1 MLKNHLKIAFRQIKK
16 QKFYSSVN
24 IIGLAIGVT
33 CCLLI
38 ALFIKDELS
47 YDQQHP
53 NVENLYFVARDTD
66 INDFKGIYA
75 AVPPLLAQTMI
86 DEIPEIKKAARINP
100 HFFNAGN
107 NIIRKENQKEGFYE
121 DGFVYAD
128 QELFELFDLPLIK
141 GDKSNLLKEPYNI
154 VITKRIAD
162 KYFQN
167 EDPIGKTLNFNNGE
181 NETYKI
187 TGVMENIKEQ
197 NHFHYDFFMSM
208 NTLEDANST
217 AWISNNYYTYVSLM
231 DGVSPTQIK
240 GKLHDLVIKN
250 FSPEYQDIANV
261 NLEELTRQGKG
272 VELILQP
279 VTDIHLK
286 SNDFTHPFEAQGD
299 IAQVK
304 MFGVIALF
312 ILLIALVNFIN
323 LSTARSA
330 NRAKEVGLRKVLGS
344 FQKQLINQFLTE
356 SVLMSLLAFGLGTVF
371 AILLMPMFNRLS
383 GKSLSV
389 PFLEISFLPLLLGGA
404 IVTGILAGLYPSFYL
419 SAFQPVKVLKGKLSL
434 GSKSGWLRS
443 GLVVFQFAISI
454 GLIVGT
460 VVVYQQMSFIQ
471 NKNLG
476 FNKDQVLLIEDTNT
490 IFDQLPEFKN
500 ALKTLPE
507 AKNATISSYLPLDG
521 GNRNSIGFFPKGNG
535 DSKDLVVMQCWN
547 IDEDYFNTLSMNV
560 VKGRNFNP
568 EMPTDTNSVILNET
582 AVQTYG
588 FTDDPI
594 GKIIS
599 MPFNGGNNERQFTI
613 VGVVEDFHF
622 KSLKG
627 KIEELGFFMGM
638 SSSVVSVKTTA
649 SEMDKL
655 IAKSET
661 IWKSFAP
668 AQPFRYDFLDDRF
681 AQMYKSEG
689 RVSKLFGIF
698 SLLAIFIACLGLLA
712 LATFMT
718 EQRMKEIGIRKVLG
732 ASVPNIVFTL
742 SKSFL
747 IYVLIGLVIAT
758 PIAWIQ
764 MGEWLNNF
772 EYRISLEW
780 WMFAFA
786 GVMAIGIAFLTV
798 GSKSLV
804 AALTNPVNS
813 LKNE

>member
-1 MLKNHLKIAFRQIKK
+1 MLKNHLKIAFRQLKK
-16 QKFYSSVN
+16 QKFYSAVN

-38 ALFIKDELS
+38 ALFVKDELS
-47 YDQQHP
+47 YDQHHP
-53 NVENLYFVARDTD
+53 NVENLYLVARNND
-66 INDFKGIYA
+66 INEFKGIFS
-75 AVPPLLAQTMI
+75 AVPPLLAQTML
-86 DEIPEIKKAARINP
+86 DEIPEVKKAARINP

-107 NIIRKENQKEGFYE
+107 NIIRKENQEEGFYE

-141 GDKSNLLKEPYNI
+141 GDKANLLKEPYNI
-154 VITKRIAD
+154 VITKRIAE

-167 EDPIGKTLNFNNGE
+167 EDPIGKTLNFNNTE
-181 NETYKI
+181 DQTYKI
-187 TGVMENIKEQ
+187 TGVMENVKEQ

-208 NTLEDANST
+208 NTLENSTST
-217 AWISNNYYTYVSLM
+217 AWISNNYYTYVSLAE
-231 DGVSPTQIK
+231 GVSPAQLK
-240 GKLHDLVIKN
+240 QKLHKLVVKN
-250 FSPEYQDIANV
+250 FSPEYRDIVKVDLA
-261 NLEELTRQGKG
+261 ELAKEGKG

-286 SNDFTHPFEAQGD
+286 SKKISHPFEAQGD
-299 IAQVK
+299 IAQIK

-356 SVLMSLLAFGLGTVF
+356 SVLMSLFAFSLGTVF
-371 AILLMPMFNRLS
+371 AILLMPMFNELS

-389 PFLEISFLPLLLGGA
+389 PFSEISFIPFILGGA
-404 IVTGILAGLYPSFYL
+404 IVTGVLAGLYPSFYL

-476 FNKDQVLLIEDTNT
+476 FDKDQVLLIEDTYT
-490 IFDQLPEFKN
+490 IIDQLPAFKDAIKKFPEVKN
-500 ALKTLPE
+500 A
-507 AKNATISSYLPLDG
+507 AISSFLPLDG
-521 GNRNSIGFFPKGNG
+521 GRRNSIGLITKGKPNN
-535 DSKDLVVMQCWN
+535 LIVTQCWN
-547 IDEDYFNTLSMNV
+547 IDDDYLNTLSMNLV
-560 VKGRNFNP
+560 DGRNFN
-568 EMPTDTNSVILNET
+568 EERLADSASVILNET
-582 AVQTYG
+582 AVKTFG
-588 FTDDPI
+588 FEGNPI
-594 GKIIS
+594 GQVITV
-599 MPFNGGNNERQFTI
+599 PDGTQQYI
-613 VGVVEDFHF
+613 VVGIVEDFNF
-622 KSLKG
+622 ESLKG
-627 KIEELGFFMGM
+627 KVTSLALFMGM

-649 SEMDKL
+649 GEMDKL
-655 IAKSET
+655 IAKAEAT
-661 IWKSFAP
+661 WKTFAP
-668 AQPFRYDFLDDRF
+668 TQAFRYDFLDDRF
-681 AQMYKSEG
+681 AKMYKAED

-747 IYVLIGLVIAT
+747 IYVIIGLLIAT

-786 GVMAIGIAFLTV
+786 GLMAIGIAFLTV

>member
-24 IIGLAIGVT
+24 IVGLAIGVT

-47 YDQQHP
+47 YDQHHP
-53 NVENLYFVARDTD
+53 NVENLYLVARNTD
-66 INDFKGIYA
+66 INDFKGIYS
-75 AVPPLLAQTMI
+75 AVPAILAQTMV
-86 DEIPEIKKAARINP
+86 DEIPEVKKVARINP

-107 NIIRKENQKEGFYE
+107 NIIRKENQEEGFYE

-141 GDKSNLLKEPYNI
+141 GDKGNLLKEPYNI
-154 VITKRIAD
+154 VITKRIAE

-167 EDPIGKTLNFNNGE
+167 EDPIGKTLNFNNAE
-181 NETYKI
+181 DQTYKI

-208 NTLEDANST
+208 NTLQDQNAN
-217 AWISNNYYTYVSLM
+217 AWVWNNYYTYVSLA
-231 DGVSPTQIK
+231 DGTTPQQLK
-240 GKLHDLVIKN
+240 QKLQDFVVKN
-250 FSPEYQDIANV
+250 FSSEFQEFAKAD
-261 NLEELTRQGKG
+261 LKELAKEGKG
-272 VELILQP
+272 IELILHP

-286 SNDFTHPFEAQGD
+286 SKDLTHPFETQGD

-344 FQKQLINQFLTE
+344 FQQQLINQFLTE
-356 SVLMSLLAFGLGTVF
+356 SVLMSLLSFSLGVVF
-371 AILLMPMFNRLS
+371 AILLMPMFNELS
-383 GKSLSV
+383 GKSLSI
-389 PFLEISFLPLLLGGA
+389 PFSKISFISLILGGA

-419 SAFQPVKVLKGKLSL
+419 SAFEPVKVLKGKLSL

-476 FNKDQVLLIEDTNT
+476 FDKNQVLLIEDTYT
-490 IFDQLPEFKN
+490 IIDQLPAFKD
-500 ALKTLPE
+500 AIKKLPE
-507 AKNATISSYLPLDG
+507 VKNVAISSFLPLDG
-521 GNRNSIGFFPKGNG
+521 GRRNSFGLIAKGKPNN
-535 DSKDLVVMQCWN
+535 LIVAQCWN
-547 IDEDYFNTLSMNV
+547 IDDDYLNTLSMNLV
-560 VKGRNFNP
+560 DGRNFNG
-568 EMPTDTNSVILNET
+568 ERLADSASVILNET
-582 AVQTYG
+582 AVERFG
-588 FTDDPI
+588 FEGNPI
-594 GKIIS
+594 GQVITI
-599 MPFNGGNNERQFTI
+599 PGGTRQYTV
-613 VGVVEDFHF
+613 VGIVEDFNF
-622 KSLKG
+622 ESLKG
-627 KIEELGFFMGM
+627 KIGELALFMGM

-649 SEMDKL
+649 AEMDKL
-655 IAKSET
+655 IAKSEA

-668 AQPFRYDFLDDRF
+668 SQPFRYDFLDDRF
-681 AQMYKSEG
+681 AKMYKAED

-747 IYVLIGLVIAT
+747 IYVLIGLLIAT

-786 GVMAIGIAFLTV
+786 GIMAIGIAFLTV

-804 AALTNPVNS
+804 AAMTNPVES